1 MSASPG
7 RRRADLTPR
16 PYRLLRDDIAPKL
29 SGRSGAAVA
38 FLLLADLPD
47 TPAPDLFVAVTANVG
62 GGGLWSKEA
71 VPLAAVA
78 TAIDTWLSAQPASD
92 SGATPADA
100 PRPFPTRALAAAYA
114 GRSNNNAPFLAACL
128 RHLGLLAAA
137 PDTPHHH
144 VLAANLDAFRQH
156 GLAQAGEP
164 TTYPPAPE
172 PHRHA
177 DPD

>member
-1 MSASPG
+1 MSTFPA
-7 RRRADLTPR
+7 RRRADLSPR

-29 SGRSGAAVA
+29 SGRPGAAVA
-38 FLLLADLPD
+38 FLLLADPPD
-47 TPAPDLFVAVTANVG
+47 APAPDLFVAVTANVG

-78 TAIDTWLSAQPASD
+78 AAIDTWLSAQPASD

-100 PRPFPTRALAAAYA
+100 PSPFPTRA
-114 GRSNNNAPFLAACL
+114 LAACL

-144 VLAANLDAFRQH
+144 VLAADLDAFRQH

-164 TTYPPAPE
+164 TTYPSAPE